1 MIKNP
6 DTPTLAR
13 AKAIMA
19 HRRARYFQKALEH
32 EPLLRRPGTD
42 DPVAVAAMIAA
53 GKKYQSRVM
62 G

>member
-1 MIKNP
+1 MPKQTDSPAI
-6 DTPTLAR
+6 AS
-13 AKAIMA
+13 AKVIMA